1 MNNTLINSFI
11 IHSRPYSETSM
22 IYDILTETNGLM
34 SIIAKGVKRKKDGL
48 SMQPFK
54 ELQLTFTKSSLPLLT
69 KYDVL
74 TSYGK
79 VYKNYMLEGLYF
91 NELIY
96 KFIPRHEP
104 LPSLFS
110 LYRDHLSYMNNGE
123 YESWL
128 ILLRFEFFFLKEI
141 GYQLNHVYL
150 ENYVVNPNILYF
162 YEYGSGFKEAVN
174 VNDNIITISGKC
186 LDNLLE
192 KKFDKIIDVKN
203 TRLIMKKI
211 IKHILGDK
219 DIKSYDILS

>member
-34 SIIAKGVKRKKDGL
+34 SVIAKGVKRKKDGL

-54 ELQLTFTKSSLPLLT
+54 EIQLTFTKSSLPLLT

-96 KFIPRHEP
+96 KFIPRNEP
-104 LPSLFS
+104 LPSLFA
-110 LYRDHLSYMNNGE
+110 LYKEHLSYMNNGGH
-123 YESWL
+123 ESWL

-141 GYQLNHVYL
+141 GYQLNHIYL
-150 ENYVVNPNILYF
+150 DNYIINPNILYF
-162 YEYGSGFKEAVN
+162 YEYGSGFKEAENINNN
-174 VNDNIITISGKC
+174 VIVISGKC
-186 LDNLLE
+186 LGNLLE
-192 KKFDKIIDVKN
+192 EKFDKVVDIKN
-203 TRLIMKKI
+203 TRLIIKKI
-211 IKHILGDK
+211 IQQILGDK
-219 DIKSYDILS
+219 DIKSYDMLS